1 MLKTGKTSTT
11 KVSLS
16 CSSAVQKSSRNWAA
30 EEIATAVKQGRFNDD
45 TFTADPTSVQL
56 SVDYLCQDGQ
66 VLRVVEAD
74 NVTRTCC
81 EFFCFCFCM
90 FWFFLFFVVLFYWRW
105 VGGGGVDFMMDFI
118 PSILLLCVLG
128 GNPK

>member
-1 MLKTGKTSTT
+1 MLKICKTSTTT
-11 KVSLS
+11 KVSLF
-16 CSSAVQKSSRNWAA
+16 CSSAVQKSSGNWAA

-81 EFFCFCFCM
+81 EFFCFCFLYVLV
-90 FWFFLFFVVLFYWRW
+90 FLVFCCCFLLEVGGW
-105 VGGGGVDFMMDFI
+105 VGGGGGGW
-118 PSILLLCVLG
+118 IL
-128 GNPK
+128 

>member
-1 MLKTGKTSTT
+1 MLKICKTSTIT
-11 KVSLS
+11 KASLF
-16 CSSAVQKSSRNWAA
+16 CSSAVQKSSGNWAA

-90 FWFFLFFVVLFYWRW
+90 F
-105 VGGGGVDFMMDFI
+105 
-118 PSILLLCVLG
+118 
-128 GNPK
+128 

>member
-1 MLKTGKTSTT
+1 MLKICKTSTTT
-11 KVSLS
+11 KVSLF

-56 SVDYLCQDGQ
+56 SGDYLCQDGQ

-81 EFFCFCFCM
+81 EFFLLFSFCDGFQVYCV
-90 FWFFLFFVVLFYWRW
+90 FWVVT
-105 VGGGGVDFMMDFI
+105 
-118 PSILLLCVLG
+118 
-128 GNPK
+128 PKQCGKT